1 MGERLQQIDQVATFP
16 RFGRPQAPGPEHPSG
31 QADQGDH
38 PQRRCRFILSGLP
51 QALFQLRG
59 ARTFHPRAVTP
70 QRQPTLH
77 GHAVGQE
84 VEDARPHGIAE
95 GPPDGHGQMQHRLAK
110 AAKRLARSLS
120 LGAMNLDVEGAGQH
134 KTVGVRLP
142 CTPSHD
148 GCNHD
153 EGLQCPANPVPATV
167 LAGGVFDLF
176 PDFRGEKLTH
186 RARERLRTLGSPL
199 CLFGR
204 CPRGGSRSLCS
215 HGTVL
220 VSMGAW
226 GRTAP

>member
-1 MGERLQQIDQVATFP
+1 MEN
-16 RFGRPQAPGPEHPSG
+16 
-31 QADQGDH
+31 
-38 PQRRCRFILSGLP
+38 
-51 QALFQLRG
+51 
-59 ARTFHPRAVTP
+59 
-70 QRQPTLH
+70 
-77 GHAVGQE
+77 
-84 VEDARPHGIAE
+84 ARPHGIAE
-95 GPPDGHGQMQHRLAK
+95 GPPDGHGQTQQRLAK

-186 RARERLRTLGSPL
+186 RTRERLRTLGSPL

-204 CPRGGSRSLCS
+204 CPRGGSRRLCWGS
-215 HGTVL
+215 ARGHKTVSYFMPFL
-220 VSMGAW
+220 KEGRLEALKNKYKHKPHKFVVVWGGEGKQGVTVQSPPWPSNCGA
-226 GRTAP
+226 GRPDRWATIVRYR